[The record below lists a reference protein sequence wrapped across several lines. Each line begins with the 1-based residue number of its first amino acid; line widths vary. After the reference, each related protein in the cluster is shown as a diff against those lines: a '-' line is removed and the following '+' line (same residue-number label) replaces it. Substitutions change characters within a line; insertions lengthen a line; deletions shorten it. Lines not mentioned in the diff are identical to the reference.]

1 MKKVNWEKV
10 GSIIMNSIAFVVGSS
25 IVYIA
30 CRIGYA
36 IIESIY
42 TVLIK

>member
-10 GSIIMNSIAFVVGSS
+10 SNVIMNSIAFVVGSM

-30 CRIGYA
+30 IRIA
-36 IIESIY
+36 IAVIESIY
-42 TVLIK
+42 VVLIK